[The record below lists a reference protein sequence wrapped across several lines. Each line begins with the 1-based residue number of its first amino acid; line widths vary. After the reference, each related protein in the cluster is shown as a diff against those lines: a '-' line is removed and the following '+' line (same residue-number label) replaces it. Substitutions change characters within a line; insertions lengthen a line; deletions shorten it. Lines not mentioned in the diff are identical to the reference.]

1 MRRWT
6 ILFIPHDTEQ
16 PRSFAVSERA
26 LRWMA
31 GGAAAL
37 VLVAVVAIG
46 SIAWWVSSGRLQRA
60 EARLAAESDALG
72 RTAAE
77 MDSLRATVS
86 ALNGALDTIRQADAR
101 LSAAA
106 GMGKPDSATLQTQAA
121 LRGSRASADSL
132 LRRAAFVAQRIGA
145 MADSATARRPNEDRR
160 LPLPSSSP
168 RSSPQ

>member
-6 ILFIPHDTEQ
+6 ILFIPHDTEE
-16 PRSFAVSERA
+16 PRSFAVSDRA

-37 VLVAVVAIG
+37 ILTGAVGLGA
-46 SIAWWVSSGRLQRA
+46 IAWWASSQRLQRA
-60 EARLAAESDALG
+60 EARLAAESDVLG

-86 ALNGALDTIRQADAR
+86 ALNGALDTIRHADAR

-106 GMGKPDSATLQTQAA
+106 GVAVPDSATLQTQAE
-121 LRGSRASADSL
+121 LRGSRAAADSL

-145 MADSATARRPNEDRR
+145 MADSASARRPNEDRR